1 MTRTFLQMLT
11 AGGWLALAAAIGP
24 AVAADISGAGATFP
38 FPIYAKW
45 AETYKKETGI
55 GVNYRSIGSGEGIRQ
70 IQDKEVT
77 FGASD
82 MPLNAA
88 DLDLHGLVQF
98 PTVIGGI
105 AAVVNVEGIR
115 AGDLVLD
122 GPTLARIFLG
132 EIRSWNHA
140 ALRKLNPGA
149 KLPSQPIVVVRRAD
163 GSGTTFAF
171 TDYLSK
177 ISPEWRSRI
186 GSITSIDWPVG
197 VGAGGNEGVASTV
210 ARTKGAIGYVEYAYA
225 KQNRLAYTTL
235 MNKAGKAAAPTIA
248 SFAAAAANANWDASP
263 GFGVIL
269 TNQAGTE
276 TWPITSATFV
286 LMHKQPSDPA
296 AASAALKF
304 FDWVYANGGKMAE
317 ELDYVPMP
325 PGVAGAVRKLWA
337 SEIKDASGAP
347 VYAAK

>member
-1 MTRTFLQMLT
+1 MTRSFLKMLT
-11 AGGWLALAAAIGP
+11 AGGCLAAAAIGP

-38 FPIYAKW
+38 YPIYAKW
-45 AETYKKETGI
+45 ADAYKKETGI
-55 GVNYRSIGSGEGIRQ
+55 GVDYRSIGSGEGIRQ

-105 AAVVNVEGIR
+105 AAVVNIEGVK

-122 GPTLARIFLG
+122 GSTLARIFLG

-149 KLPSQPIVVVRRAD
+149 KLPPQPILVVRRAD

-177 ISPEWRSRI
+177 MSQEWRSRI

-197 VGAGGNEGVASTV
+197 VGAGGNEGVAGTV

-225 KQNRLAYTTL
+225 RQNRLAYTTL
-235 MNKAGKAAAPTIA
+235 MNKAGKAVAPTLG

-263 GFGVIL
+263 GFGAIL
-269 TNQAGTE
+269 TNQAGTD

-286 LMHKQPSDPA
+286 LMRKQPTDPA

-304 FDWVYANGGKMAE
+304 FDWAYANGGKMAE

-325 PGVAGAVRKLWA
+325 PGVVGAVRKLWA

-347 VYAAK
+347 VFAAK